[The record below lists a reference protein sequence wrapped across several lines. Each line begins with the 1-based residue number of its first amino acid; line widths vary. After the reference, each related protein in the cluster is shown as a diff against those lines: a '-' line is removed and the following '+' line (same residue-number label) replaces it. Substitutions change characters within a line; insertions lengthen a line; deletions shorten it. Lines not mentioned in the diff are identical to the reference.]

1 MLPKVIH
8 YFYIL
13 LLFLEKESENL
24 MPTYKSFA
32 ELKALARMQ
41 MRGNNTALIGAFLL
55 QELIA
60 LLASSL
66 LIVFIPGTDTA
77 STILSFVVSL
87 VLQLLIGIVQI
98 GAHLLFLH
106 AACNMRCQI
115 SDLFSAFRSNTDKA
129 IKVQIPLVLISAIC
143 SLPSTIYSWH
153 IGYTEDYTLLMNS
166 YLIMIGGLLVNAFI
180 MLFLFPLLYLYLDF
194 PDQEID
200 ELYRKSVSIMKG
212 NKLRLFLLE
221 LSFIPAMLLGFVTCG
236 LALFWVIP
244 YRNVTLTNFYLD
256 IMSQRNKQQQTDNF
270 F

>member
-1 MLPKVIH
+1 
-8 YFYIL
+8 
-13 LLFLEKESENL
+13 
-24 MPTYKSFA
+24 MPHYKSFA

-41 MRGNNTALIGAFLL
+41 MRGNNTALIGAFLV

-60 LLASSL
+60 FFSSL
-66 LIVFIPGTDTA
+66 LIVVFIPGVDTT
-77 STILSFVVSL
+77 SSILSFIVSL
-87 VLQLLIGIVQI
+87 VLQLLLGIVQI

-106 AACNMRCQI
+106 AACNMNCQI
-115 SDLFSAFRSNTDKA
+115 SDLFYAFKNNTDKA
-129 IKVQIPLVLISAIC
+129 IKVQIPLVVISAIC

-166 YLIMIGGLLVNAFI
+166 YLIMIGGLLINAFI

-244 YRNVTLTNFYLD
+244 YMNVTKTNFYLD
-256 IMSQRNKQQQTDNF
+256 IMSQRNKQQQSDSYMY
-270 F
+270 